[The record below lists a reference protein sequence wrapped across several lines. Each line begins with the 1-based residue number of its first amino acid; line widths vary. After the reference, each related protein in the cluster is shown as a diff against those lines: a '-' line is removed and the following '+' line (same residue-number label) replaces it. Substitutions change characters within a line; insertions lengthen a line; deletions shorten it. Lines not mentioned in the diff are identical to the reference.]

1 MSDTTLARVPFADGE
16 RYEMMWGCCG
26 GTHVGSWQNNGN
38 DYYAGE
44 GTVCVAPIAGTVVRA
59 GPPPLGQGERVGIQG
74 DGKAVYM
81 AHMQKPPRRRR
92 RPRHG
97 RPPVVEV
104 WAFPPHAR
112 PPPFTS
118 SLAKGDYGS
127 GSFVDPWDQVAAL
140 GSTSTAASTRPATA
154 PRQAAG
160 ALKNS

>member
-81 AHMQKPPRRRR
+81 AHMQNLRVVVGDRVTVGHPSSRYGRSPRMPDHLHSLPRWRRATTAAGASSTRGIRSRPSDPHRRPPLRGRRR
-92 RPRHG
+92 RPDK
-97 RPPVVEV
+97 PPV
-104 WAFPPHAR
+104 R
-112 PPPFTS
+112 
-118 SLAKGDYGS
+118 
-127 GSFVDPWDQVAAL
+127 
-140 GSTSTAASTRPATA
+140 
-154 PRQAAG
+154 
-160 ALKNS
+160 